1 MLKSII
7 YFFGFLLIFGCSGTN
22 ANVDNYVSS
31 VDKSAKP
38 KAKQFKQVKQT
49 KRDSLPSSKKSKVD
63 YKPRT
68 NKPGYIVSTS
78 RQRAEIKQDFPY
90 DIDLRKA
97 DGKVKGSD
105 EVFDPGKPTVLL
117 FWLTTCYP
125 CKIEMKAIQQKYAQ
139 WKSET
144 DFNLVAISTDF
155 EKNYGKFQEMATTQ
169 GWEWDTYHDFNR
181 EFRYVMPGEL
191 NGLPQTFVIDKNG
204 EIAYHKRKY
213 RTGDEDKLYAKVKEL
228 AAM

>member
-1 MLKSII
+1 MLKYLI
-7 YFFGFLLIFGCSGTN
+7 YFVGLFLAFACNGAS
-22 ANVDNYVSS
+22 ANVDKSVSTVS
-31 VDKSAKP
+31 NGVKAQ
-38 KAKQFKQVKQT
+38 AKQVVQS
-49 KRDSLPSSKKSKVD
+49 KRDTIPTSNSKVN

-68 NKPGYIVSTS
+68 NNSNYIVSTS
-78 RQRAEIKQDFPY
+78 RKKTEIKQDFPY

-97 DGKVKGSD
+97 DGLVEKSD
-105 EVFDPGKPTVLL
+105 EVFDADKPTVLL

-125 CKIEMKAIQQKYAQ
+125 CKIEMKAIKEKYAQ

-155 EKNYGKFQEMATTQ
+155 EKNYGKFQEMVDKQ
-169 GWEWDTYHDFNR
+169 GWEWETFHDFNR

-204 EIAYHKRKY
+204 KIAYHKRKY

-228 AAM
+228 AAL

>member
-1 MLKSII
+1 MLKSTL
-7 YFFGFLLIFGCSGTN
+7 YFVGFLFLCSCTGTN
-22 ANVDNYVSS
+22 ANVDKSVST
-31 VDKSAKP
+31 VDKSTKVQA
-38 KAKQFKQVKQT
+38 KQVKQSQ
-49 KRDSLPSSKKSKVD
+49 RDSLPAASNKVN

-68 NKPGYIVSTS
+68 NNSNYIVSTS
-78 RQRAEIKQDFPY
+78 RPKTEIKKEFPY
-90 DIDLRKA
+90 DIDLRTA
-97 DGKVKGSD
+97 GEKVQKSS
-105 EVFDPGKPTVLL
+105 EIFDKNKPTVLL

-125 CKIEMKAIQQKYAQ
+125 CKIEMKAIKQKYAQ

-155 EKNYGKFQEMATTQ
+155 EKNYGKFQEMVANQ

-213 RTGDEDKLYAKVKEL
+213 YTGDEDKLYAKVKEL
-228 AAM
+228 AAK